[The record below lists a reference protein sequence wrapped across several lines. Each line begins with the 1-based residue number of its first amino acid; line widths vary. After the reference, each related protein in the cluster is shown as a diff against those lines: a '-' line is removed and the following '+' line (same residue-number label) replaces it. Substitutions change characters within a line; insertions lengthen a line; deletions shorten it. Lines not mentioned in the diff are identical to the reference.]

1 MKKILLDSLFLM
13 TKINIAW
20 AWWWTWGH
28 VFPIKSLIQY
38 LQNHEEFKKDVDTM
52 VWFWKKWS
60 LEEEN
65 YEQLKKNITNLYF
78 CPIFSWKR
86 RREKS
91 FSAIC
96 KNLWDLVLFSYGIL
110 QSLFALKK
118 YHIDVVF
125 CKWGYVALPVVFA
138 AKVLW
143 KKIVV
148 HESDVHP
155 WLVNRIASKYAKKTF
170 TGFDNVIK
178 DAETV
183 GQILSDDLLP
193 EVKENQQSKE
203 TKVLV
208 MWGSQWS
215 KNLYEALAEAL
226 KNKELEN
233 MHFDIVLGKLNKET
247 WKLFNS
253 FSNVTCH
260 DFLSQK
266 EMWEYYLTSDIAI
279 TRAGT
284 TSLAEQNLFDLK
296 LIMIPIPWTHDQK
309 DNAKWYV
316 KNFDWILIDQ
326 DDSKF
331 VENLQNT
338 LISLKDYK
346 KSLSSK
352 DREKEI
358 SIAKEKIL
366 NAIIYY

>member
-1 MKKILLDSLFLM
+1 ME
-13 TKINIAW
+13 KINIAW

-38 LQNHEEFKKDVDTM
+38 LHNSGKFKAKVNNM

-65 YEQLKKNITNLYF
+65 YQQLKKYINNLYF
-78 CPIFSWKR
+78 CSILSWKR

-96 KNLWDLVLFSYGIL
+96 KNLWDLVLFSCGIV

-118 YHIDVVF
+118 YRIDVVF

-138 AKVLW
+138 AKFLW
-143 KKIVV
+143 KKIIV

-155 WLVNRIASKYAKKTF
+155 GLVNRIWSKYAKKTF

-178 DAETV
+178 GSETV

-193 EVKENQQSKE
+193 ESSKKESKQTE
-203 TKVLV
+203 VLV

-215 KNLYEALAEAL
+215 KNLYEALAETL

-233 MHFDIVLGKLNKET
+233 MHFDIVLWKLNKET
-247 WKLFNS
+247 WKLFEGYK
-253 FSNVTCH
+253 NVTCH

-266 EMWEYYLTSDIAI
+266 EMWEYYLNSDIAI

-284 TSLAEQNLFDLK
+284 TSLAEQQLFDLK

-316 KNFDWILIDQ
+316 KNHEWILVDQ
-326 DDSKF
+326 DDPEFINK
-331 VENLQNT
+331 LQDT
-338 LISLKDYK
+338 LLSLKSYK
-346 KSLSSK
+346 KSLSTK
-352 DREKEI
+352 DRKKEI

-366 NAIIYY
+366 DAILYH